1 MIHEAIQSL
10 RPNKGFVMYDDNPE
24 TIIWDDPQVVTPS
37 QKEIDAAIIAYQE
50 KLKQEAQAIAD
61 KKQAIL
67 EKLGLTADEVSALLA

>member
-1 MIHEAIQSL
+1 
-10 RPNKGFVMYDDNPE
+10 MYDDNPE